1 MSSSSTVEHVFLSL
15 QFLGLDLHHT
25 LPLPSLM
32 AHNLCMIAI
41 VILAAIIN
49 GYVFL
54 SRLWVRRGQKLPAV
68 FPCVHH
74 HGRHSLA
81 AGEGVNKGTDAPVCC
96 LYPPGTRSTA
106 LRYRR
111 CCYGNQDIGS
121 TWAWG
126 PHKTPWRRAHGKQD
140 LREVQE
146 SHRFQGTTAGL
157 DGSWPV
163 GGRGDAVDPISAPT
177 LSLQGRLPDFRWPQ
191 HLCIFAWGLSPVT
204 SSAHAPKTGVWGI
217 DSQPSL
223 SGWWELAQ
231 KFPSSLDP
239 RWNKGGLCVPYG
251 SSGSLAG
258 LSSRVLP
265 CPDPQEEPV
274 SPLGQAS
281 HTLLEGQKKCLR
293 HGHCCRRI
301 PSQSE
306 WQTRQRVTVN
316 VTQGSKDNGKVAS
329 RRPRSPE
336 GHRKNRGL
344 KPKGLQTY
352 GGHFP
357 SGILSPKCTNCLA
370 LVPSHNET
378 AIWEESLMRI
388 WNIATLRT
396 SHSSLRQERFFSGE
410 NKNTSFMLY
419 SEKYLP

>member
-1 MSSSSTVEHVFLSL
+1 MYAQTYRQHPFAHQKANEYIDSSKWNRGNASLLQLHIWVPPKENSEFVITLLCVCVCVCCKDGEGKGSMSSSSTVEHVFLSL

-191 HLCIFAWGLSPVT
+191 HLRIFAWGLSPVT

-281 HTLLEGQKKCLR
+281 HTLLEGQKKYLDTGTVAEESPVSQGDR
-293 HGHCCRRI
+293 H
-301 PSQSE
+301 
-306 WQTRQRVTVN
+306 
-316 VTQGSKDNGKVAS
+316 AS
-329 RRPRSPE
+329 RSLQMWLRGARTMAKSHPE
-336 GHRKNRGL
+336 DLDPQKVTGRI
-344 KPKGLQTY
+344 
-352 GGHFP
+352 GG
-357 SGILSPKCTNCLA
+357 
-370 LVPSHNET
+370 
-378 AIWEESLMRI
+378 
-388 WNIATLRT
+388 
-396 SHSSLRQERFFSGE
+396 
-410 NKNTSFMLY
+410 
-419 SEKYLP
+419 